1 MKVYISVDME
11 GIPGTF
17 NWEHEKIDRPS
28 VRKCMM
34 DHVETAIDEILKSPV
49 AQDLEEICI
58 ADSHSN
64 GDNLFYQITARDE
77 RISLI
82 SGSPRPEYMMP
93 GFDASFDIVFLLGY
107 HAGTGAMKANMD
119 HTYSNSRIQHI
130 WINEQPMSEA
140 LINAA
145 YAGYHGVPLA
155 LVSGDKALGAE
166 LKPHLPE
173 ISYVCTKEGVAKFA
187 AKNYSL
193 ARVNRELREAI
204 RRALASKNLPIYSF
218 ETPIKL
224 KIEFHSTAMTDVVAL
239 MPGTQRLDGKTIL
252 YQHDEYAI
260 QFNALMALV
269 TLAYAT
275 GI

>member
-1 MKVYISVDME
+1 ME

-17 NWEHEKIDRPS
+17 NWEQEKIDRSS

-34 DHVETAIDEILKSPV
+34 DHVEIVIDEILQSHV
-49 AQDLEEICI
+49 AKDLQEICI

-77 RISLI
+77 RINLI

-93 GFDASFDIVFLLGY
+93 GFDGKFNLVFLLGY

-119 HTYSNSRIQHI
+119 HTYSNSRVQHI
-130 WINEQPMSEA
+130 WINDRPMNEA

-145 YAGYHGVPLA
+145 YAGYHGVPVA
-155 LVSGDKALGAE
+155 LVSGDKALEDE
-166 LKPHLPE
+166 LKPILPD
-173 ISYVCTKEGVAKFA
+173 INYVCTKEGLAKFA

-193 ARVNRELREAI
+193 ARVNRELRDAVRSSLAFTNLQVYCFDAPI
-204 RRALASKNLPIYSF
+204 R
-218 ETPIKL
+218 L
-224 KIEFHSTAMTDVVAL
+224 KIEFYSTAMADVVAL
-239 MPGTQRLDGKTIL
+239 MPGTKRINGKTIV
-252 YQHDEYAI
+252 YEHDDYAVL
-260 QFNALMALV
+260 FNALMALI